1 MLGQCRQTSMGPS
14 IIMLQGKGSLLWPD
28 SGNSN
33 LQLSQC
39 YDIAVRACGLSR
51 FQEIQKDHTFTI
63 PKISAHHFTHWRLSW
78 TTYLMGM
85 HMSSLNTL
93 LFWCQLIMVT
103 LHPVIPTDVIQESVT
118 FSLMLVPQ
126 VLKNL
131 HMVFFCS
138 CVKNCGTQMVQT
150 LQYFNIA
157 TIVSNTS
164 KPIFSSI
171 YSSPLAICQ
180 FT

>member
-1 MLGQCRQTSMGPS
+1 MEYTVGGKSS
-14 IIMLQGKGSLLWPD
+14 QGFHCALW
-28 SGNSN
+28 SSN
-33 LQLSQC
+33 WYGAWCYGVARERLSSFL
-39 YDIAVRACGLSR
+39 AVRAFSSSQHHEAAIRACGLSR

-131 HMVFFCS
+131 HMVFILFLCED
-138 CVKNCGTQMVQT
+138 
-150 LQYFNIA
+150 LLD
-157 TIVSNTS
+157 
-164 KPIFSSI
+164 
-171 YSSPLAICQ
+171 SPARNFALFQHCHHH
-180 FT
+180 F